1 MPWPPARSTAAT
13 RPSAM
18 SPIPS
23 ARSDAA
29 RLPPRSASRVT
40 SASGSIA
47 ALPCAACFIEP
58 SNIALRLA
66 RSTACSCARNDAA
79 FSGGGGGVST
89 CDCPA
94 FSSAARI
101 AVHAGSDGSDAVQ
114 KSHARTR
121 SRKRCHGGLEAAMA
135 RGSARRRAVSERVA
149 TGIAAARKEFI
160 GDCRRKVLVAVARTG
175 LLAARQ
181 LFVWR
186 KPLRRPPAQIAAGR
200 RPAGGAGGA
209 ALAVLMLALLA
220 LVHSPAVPTARRDA
234 HAAAVALRARR
245 TGAAPTTAATRTT
258 SRSAW
263 ATATWSTAPSARR
276 GGSGTRWRRATGTTC
291 PSTCSRPTAPA

>member
-1 MPWPPARSTAAT
+1 
-13 RPSAM
+13 M
-18 SPIPS
+18 SPSPS

-47 ALPCAACFIEP
+47 ALPCAAACFIEP

-79 FSGGGGGVST
+79 FSGGGGGAST

-121 SRKRCHGGLEAAMA
+121 SRNRCHGGLEAAMA

-149 TGIAAARKEFI
+149 TEMGP
-160 GDCRRKVLVAVARTG
+160 
-175 LLAARQ
+175 Q
-181 LFVWR
+181 
-186 KPLRRPPAQIAAGR
+186 
-200 RPAGGAGGA
+200 
-209 ALAVLMLALLA
+209 
-220 LVHSPAVPTARRDA
+220 RRDF
-234 HAAAVALRARR
+234 RR
-245 TGAAPTTAATRTT
+245 R
-258 SRSAW
+258 
-263 ATATWSTAPSARR
+263 
-276 GGSGTRWRRATGTTC
+276 
-291 PSTCSRPTAPA
+291 